1 MGGIGNTGNMG
12 GTLTDARAIVAQSD
26 LSERQQLF
34 IFELLRGRNK
44 TEAALAA
51 GYREGSAGHVLR
63 HAGVQRVL
71 AACMDRFLVGE
82 LAPTAFGVVNK
93 LMIDE
98 KTPAGVRATLALGVL
113 DRAGFG
119 AKRHEKQAGEGKDV
133 AQMSA
138 DELRQAIDKLQA
150 EIDGRMHDVTPDS
163 GPDDS
168 QLAEIYP

>member
-1 MGGIGNTGNMG
+1 MANFGNTGNMG
-12 GTLTDARAIVAQSD
+12 GTATDARAIVAQSD

-34 IFELLRGRNK
+34 IAELLRGRNK
-44 TEAALAA
+44 NEAALAA

-71 AACMDRFLVGE
+71 AAAMDRFLVGE

-93 LMIDE
+93 LMLDE
-98 KTPAGVRATLALGVL
+98 KTPAGVRAQLALGVL

-119 AKRHEKQAGEGKDV
+119 AKRHEKQAGDGKDV

-138 DELRQAIDKLQA
+138 EELRQAIDKLQG
-150 EIDGRMHDVTPDS
+150 EIDGRMRDVTPVS
-163 GPDDS
+163 VPNDS
-168 QLAEIYP
+168 QVIELYE